1 MRWWTRFERQIET
14 LTEDNFTAVQDTD
27 ELISRGL
34 VVVQLQ
40 QLYRMLVTK
49 QVKVKRLTLLREHQE
64 PFASLSLWN
73 IQMLLLN
80 PAEQSYS
87 LR

>member
-14 LTEDNFTAVQDTD
+14 LTEDNFTAVQDAD

-49 QVKVKRLTLLREHQE
+49 EVKVKRLTLLREHQE
-64 PFASLSLWN
+64 PLASLSLWN